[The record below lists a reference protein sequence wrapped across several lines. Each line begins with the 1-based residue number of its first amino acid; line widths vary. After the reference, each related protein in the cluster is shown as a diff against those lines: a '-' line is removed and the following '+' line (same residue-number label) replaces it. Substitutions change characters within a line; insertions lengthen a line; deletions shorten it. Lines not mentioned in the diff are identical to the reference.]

1 VVFTL
6 LWLWLLLGVV
16 SWRVWRKMQQLKA
29 ERQHEVV
36 LEQDPVKGLIDR
48 QALFLDRWLQALNT
62 HLGKGALYAMP
73 WYLVLGLPGSGKSS
87 LIHRANP
94 ANKLN
99 PRLDT
104 ELRRGAGSAG
114 GLLVGGT
121 GSDAGSR
128 RGAALP
134 ERSRTGSA
142 GAQA

>member
-1 VVFTL
+1 MRSSVEIYDMTTRECEVVWETEDLVEAPNWSPDGTRL
-6 LWLWLLLGVV
+6 LFDSARGGRYQVHRPPV
-16 SWRVWRKMQQLKA
+16 DSM
-29 ERQHEVV
+29 RQYADWSDSLV

-104 ELRRGAGSAG
+104 ELRG
-114 GLLVGGT
+114 V
-121 GSDAGSR
+121 D
-128 RGAALP
+128 
-134 ERSRTGSA
+134 
-142 GAQA
+142 Q